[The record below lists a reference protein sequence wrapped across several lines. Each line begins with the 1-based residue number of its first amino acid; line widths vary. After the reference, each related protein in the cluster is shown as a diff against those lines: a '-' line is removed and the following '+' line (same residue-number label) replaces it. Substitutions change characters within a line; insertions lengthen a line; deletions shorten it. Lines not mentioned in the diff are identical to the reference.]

1 MKKVARMTKLS
12 STLQKHRKL
21 SMFALVVVLI
31 LGAILSL
38 FLGRYSMNFGDVIS
52 DIAALYSGALPS
64 IGDSTALSVII
75 TMRLPRMCFAM
86 LIGAGLSGAGAA
98 FQGIFKNP
106 MVSPD
111 LLGASAGAGFG
122 AALALLIGFGL
133 VGAHVMGFLF
143 GIFAV
148 FCAYA
153 LSRVVSRSLTG
164 VLTLVLSGIVIANLF
179 QALIGA
185 VKYMA
190 DPNSTLPE
198 ITFWLMGGLST
209 NAKLENLPWL
219 FVAFVIGC
227 AGLMCLRW
235 RMNVLAMG
243 DEEALSLGID
253 VTKNRLLIIAFATLL
268 TASATAMAGMVGWVG
283 LIIPHLAR
291 AVVGSDHKAL
301 IPASMLLGA
310 AFLLAVDDVC
320 RSIYTTEIPLSIVTA
335 ILGVPLFIYLIS
347 HMQGGVKN
355 E

>member
-1 MKKVARMTKLS
+1 MNKLS
-12 STLQKHRKL
+12 SALQHHRKIAML
-21 SMFALVVVLI
+21 VLVIILIMVAL
-31 LGAILSL
+31 LSL
-38 FLGRYSMNFGDVIS
+38 FVGRYAMNLSVVFTDIMALIKGNIS
-52 DIAALYSGALPS
+52 SLE
-64 IGDSTALSVII
+64 DSTALSVLV

-86 LIGAGLSGAGAA
+86 LIGAGLSAAGAA

-122 AALALLIGFGL
+122 AALAILIGFGL
-133 VGAHVMGFLF
+133 AGVHIIGFLF
-143 GIFAV
+143 GVLAV
-148 FCAYA
+148 LCAYV
-153 LSRVVSRSLTG
+153 LSRVVSRSLSG

-209 NAKLENLPWL
+209 NAKLENLLWL
-219 FVAFVIGC
+219 VIAFVIGC
-227 AGLMCLRW
+227 IGLMCLRW

-243 DEEALSLGID
+243 DEEASSLGVD
-253 VTKNRLLIIAFATLL
+253 VTKSRILIIAAATLL

-291 AVVGSDHKAL
+291 AVVGSDHRAL

-310 AFLLAVDDVC
+310 AFLLVVDDLC

-335 ILGVPLFIYLIS
+335 IVGVPLFIYLIS
-347 HMQGGVKN
+347 HMQGGIKH